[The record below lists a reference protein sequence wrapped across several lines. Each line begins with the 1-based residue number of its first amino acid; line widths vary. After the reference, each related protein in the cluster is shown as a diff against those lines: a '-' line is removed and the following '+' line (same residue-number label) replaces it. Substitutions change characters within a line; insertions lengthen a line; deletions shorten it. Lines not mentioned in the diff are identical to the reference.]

1 MVEQN
6 FTTNLVSNASMDV
19 FPANTMARLTTLLPN
34 KVELTGDWEVA
45 LLEVSWPEKSKTS
58 QMHRSQS
65 VALIMQ
71 TDH

>member
-1 MVEQN
+1 MN
-6 FTTNLVSNASMDV
+6 V
-19 FPANTMARLTTLLPN
+19 FPANTMAQFTLLPN

-45 LLEVSWPEKSKTS
+45 LLEVSWPGKVKTS